1 MATFAIIPCVV
12 LMRAESNARR
22 AARAAGA
29 EDPDR
34 AAVESGAV
42 AEALA

>member
-1 MATFAIIPCVV
+1 MAALAIIPCVV
-12 LMRAESNARR
+12 LMRAEPNARK
-22 AARAAGA
+22 AAKAAG
-29 EDPDR
+29 EENPDR